1 VRWSPIFSRTTA
13 ARIAAAR
20 CGSSAKTFPKAKAL
34 AHCDI
39 TAEKQISPW
48 RKDPALM
55 AFLKAI

>member
-1 VRWSPIFSRTTA
+1 M
-13 ARIAAAR
+13 
-20 CGSSAKTFPKAKAL
+20 KAKAL

-39 TAEKQISPW
+39 TAEKQVGPW